1 MKKITHSI
9 SYYTNRINTLIDK
22 VLEIDNSNSD
32 VVKQCESIKKN
43 SLEIMDIFTNS
54 GKSYHRDICKIAL
67 KIVKQVDKLYISTD
81 INGKQSKIIKK
92 IYSHLDG
99 LLYRINIGADEYAYL
114 KLRLDTSIPIDK
126 VPFGDNNATENSI
139 HYISSKLAD
148 LNLIRSS
155 VVNLDKYD
163 RYYWDMNELSIPGY
177 KKHVLA
183 RLLLAITNCAYDA
196 DTDTYDFGW
205 DFRSVV
211 NALTVDKDMVINTMQ
226 YASRFDYDI
235 IAVNLYNGYLIMTEL
250 D

>member
-1 MKKITHSI
+1 
-9 SYYTNRINTLIDK
+9 
-22 VLEIDNSNSD
+22 
-32 VVKQCESIKKN
+32 
-43 SLEIMDIFTNS
+43 
-54 GKSYHRDICKIAL
+54 
-67 KIVKQVDKLYISTD
+67 
-81 INGKQSKIIKK
+81 
-92 IYSHLDG
+92 
-99 LLYRINIGADEYAYL
+99 
-114 KLRLDTSIPIDK
+114 
-126 VPFGDNNATENSI
+126 
-139 HYISSKLAD
+139 
-148 LNLIRSS
+148 
-155 VVNLDKYD
+155 
-163 RYYWDMNELSIPGY
+163 MNELSIPGY